1 MLSSTLALPE
11 GADMSLDT
19 SALVASHVAGIKGV
33 SLWQESKRRFFS
45 SRATKASLTVF
56 ILIAIA
62 CLLGPWITG
71 YGLNEISW
79 DHIYSPPDPL
89 GGNLLGTDGN
99 GRDLL
104 TRILYGGRISLTVGL
119 VATIISVLIG
129 ISYGMLAG
137 YLGGWVDALMMRVL
151 EILYA
156 VPFFFLVILL
166 MVMFGNNIILIFVA
180 IGAVEWLDLAR
191 IVRGQTMSIRRKEFI
206 EAAETLGVP
215 MRTILLRHIV
225 PNVAG
230 PVVVFATL
238 TVPKVILMESFLSFM
253 GLGVQ
258 EPLTSWGV
266 LISDGSRVMA
276 SAPWVLVFPA
286 LFLTAT
292 IFCMNYIGDG
302 LRDALDPRER

>member
-1 MLSSTLALPE
+1 MSIDLLALGEP
-11 GADMSLDT
+11 
-19 SALVASHVAGIKGV
+19 VAIDIKGI
-33 SLWQESKRRFFS
+33 SPWQEAKRRFLTS
-45 SRATKASLTVF
+45 KATRASLSLF
-56 ILIAIA
+56 LLISIA
-62 CLLGPWITG
+62 CMAGPWLTG
-71 YGLNEISW
+71 SGLNEMSW
-79 DHIYSPPDPL
+79 EHIYSPPNLSD
-89 GGNLLGTDGN
+89 GYLLGTDGN

-104 TRILYGGRISLTVGL
+104 TRILYGGQLSLTVGL
-119 VATIISVLIG
+119 VATVISVFIG
-129 ISYGMLAG
+129 ITYGMIAG

-215 MRTILLRHIV
+215 TRTILLRHIV

-276 SAPWVLVFPA
+276 SASWVLIFPA
-286 LFLTAT
+286 IFLTVT

-302 LRDALDPRER
+302 LRDALDPRDR